1 MMILKTLAVFT
12 FICGV
17 FAFGMSFHNIDLA
30 FNAAG
35 GAIDVNGFGYMQTI
49 PQMYLNGITG
59 ILISATTMI
68 FGFSLLFLVKERT
81 L

>member
-1 MMILKTLAVFT
+1 MLKTLAVFT

-17 FAFGMSFHNIDLA
+17 LAFGMSYHNIDLA
-30 FNAAG
+30 FNASHG
-35 GAIDVNGFGYMQTI
+35 TIDTNGFGFVQTI

-68 FGFSLLFLVKERT
+68 FGFSMLFFVKEGR